1 MNDVKESLIGNKFG
15 YAEMYEWYS
24 VPDADICPFGRL
36 VQFNSE
42 LPFTIEFATNYKK
55 IIGVSTINSVEKSD
69 EPKYWPYR
77 YLFNEYGDI
86 YLEKKIIASASK
98 EYDELEEI
106 SYIKTSK
113 EEVLTPIVNKNYDPD
128 KKYIVRSHRNEW
140 CQVTLL
146 GKAIIEDNGECKAG
160 EYCTLYSGNDREKIG
175 TVVPAKE
182 DDEFKLYVMNR
193 VSNKTILVFFK

>member
-1 MNDVKESLIGNKFG
+1 MAKSNFD
-15 YAEMYEWYS
+15 
-24 VPDADICPFGRL
+24 PD
-36 VQFNSE
+36 
-42 LPFTIEFATNYKK
+42 KK
-55 IIGVSTINSVEKSD
+55 LEKSNVNC
-69 EPKYWPYR
+69 EKPK
-77 YLFNEYGDI
+77 E
-86 YLEKKIIASASK
+86 
-98 EYDELEEI
+98 
-106 SYIKTSK
+106 
-113 EEVLTPIVNKNYDPD
+113 NYDPD